1 MSHLPYIVVPSV
13 VWLLFCCLVGRAAA
27 SFGRRPST
35 WFLLALLLS
44 PLAAY
49 VLLLVAGDARSALA
63 LREKEERLRQRYPD
77 RADLREAA
85 LNEMDCPHC
94 GAPVNPVTGDGLH
107 TTEAEPWLLICDRCQ
122 ATIEPDL

>member
-1 MSHLPYIVVPSV
+1 MSHPADILVPLA

-27 SFGRRPST
+27 SFGRRPSP

-49 VLLLVAGDARSALA
+49 VLLLLAGDARAALA
-63 LREKEERLRQRYPD
+63 LREKEERLRRRHHD

-94 GAPVNPVTGDGLH
+94 GAAVNPVTGDGLH
-107 TTEAEPWLLICDRCQ
+107 CTEAEPWRLICDRCRG
-122 ATIEPDL
+122 TIEPDL